1 VPSAVVLA
9 EAKWTHALVAA
20 CVVAASAAAHAE
32 SRGGATGPLLAGS
45 LGQFNFVD
53 SGDGLFGGGLEYR
66 WAPVG
71 RWNLIPGVGVT
82 FAEGGAAYGYAALH
96 YDFHVGHSW
105 FVTPV
110 IGAGYFRNTDTLD
123 LGHAA
128 EFKTGLEISVRVADR
143 YRLGVQGYHL
153 SNASLSDDNP
163 GSEVIEL
170 LFAFPLRAGR

>member
-1 VPSAVVLA
+1 V
-9 EAKWTHALVAA
+9 
-20 CVVAASAAAHAE
+20 
-32 SRGGATGPLLAGS
+32 ATGPLLAGS
-45 LGQFNFVD
+45 LAQFNFVD
-53 SGDGLFGGGLEYR
+53 AGDGLFGSGLEYR
-66 WAPVG
+66 WAPLG
-71 RWNLIPGVGVT
+71 RWNLVPGVGVT

-96 YDFHVGHSW
+96 YDFHVGRSW

-123 LGHAA
+123 LGHAV
-128 EFKTGLEISVRVADR
+128 EFKTGLEISVRVANR

-170 LFAFPLRAGR
+170 LFAIPLRAGR